1 MRVLITGYHGYIGP
15 VVARHL
21 KQRHAALSL
30 TGWDNGYFEGCN
42 VQDVRPLYT
51 LFDQRIHK
59 DLRDV
64 TADDL
69 KGIDAIVHLAA
80 ISNDPIGNQFE
91 AVTEDVNV
99 TTTKKLAALA
109 SAAGVKR
116 FIFASSCSM
125 YGAGASAPRK
135 EGDDLNPLTAYAR
148 SKVAAEKA
156 LQEIAG
162 DMQVTCLRFS
172 TAYGFAPLLRLD
184 LVINDFVAS
193 AATTKKIEV
202 LSDGSPWRP
211 LIHVT
216 DMARAIDWALQ
227 RDGDNFLAMNTGS
240 EESTWQ
246 MGALANDIAGVLG
259 NVEVSI
265 NLEAPPDKR
274 SYQVDFSLFKQLAP
288 EHQPVADFDA
298 AVKEIRDGVKL
309 MDFEGLAFRESRFIR
324 LHWLRGL
331 LDEQQLD
338 SELRWKDKKA
348 VLS

>member
-21 KQRHAALSL
+21 KQRHESLSL
-30 TGWDNGYFEGCN
+30 VGWDNDYFAECN
-42 VQDVRPLYT
+42 VQEIRPLYS
-51 LFDQRIHK
+51 LFDQRIHR

-69 KGIDAIVHLAA
+69 HNIDAIVHLAA

-99 TTTKKLAALA
+99 TTTKKLAEMA

-125 YGAGASAPRK
+125 YGAGAAAPRK
-135 EGDDLNPLTAYAR
+135 ETDDLNPLTAYAR

-156 LQEIAG
+156 LKDIAG

-193 AATTKKIEV
+193 AVTTGKIEV

-211 LIHVT
+211 LIHVS

-227 RDGDNFLAMNTGS
+227 RKGDAYLAMNTGS
-240 EESTWQ
+240 ENSTWQ
-246 MGALANDIAGVLG
+246 MGQLAKDIGGLLG
-259 NVEVSI
+259 KVDVSI
-265 NLEAPPDKR
+265 NTDAPPDKR
-274 SYQVDFSLFKQLAP
+274 SYQVDFSLFKELAP
-288 EHQPVADFDA
+288 DHQPVVSFET
-298 AVKEIRDGVKL
+298 AVKELRDGVKL
-309 MDFEGLAFRESRFIR
+309 MDFEGNAFRESRFIR
-324 LHWLRGL
+324 LHWLRRL
-331 LDEQQLD
+331 LDEKKLD
-338 SELRWKDKKA
+338 NELRWTEKKA
-348 VLS
+348 Q